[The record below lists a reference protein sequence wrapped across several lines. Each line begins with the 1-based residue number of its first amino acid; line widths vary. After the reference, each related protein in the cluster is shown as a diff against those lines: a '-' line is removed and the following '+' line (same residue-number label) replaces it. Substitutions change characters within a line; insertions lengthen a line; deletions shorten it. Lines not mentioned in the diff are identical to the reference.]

1 MSTAVRLEARGLV
14 KRYGGRPVV
23 DGISLEVGAGEVV
36 GLLGPNGAGK
46 TTTFYLIVGL
56 VRPDGG
62 AIVLG
67 DRDITR
73 MPVYRRS
80 RMGLAY
86 LAQEPSVFRRM
97 TVEQNLDA
105 VLQLRR
111 MPAGERR
118 QVARRLLEQFGL
130 VSLAKSRAAS
140 LSGGERRRAEVAR
153 ALALEPRFLLLDE
166 PFTGVDPIAVA
177 DLQGIIRTLVEQGI
191 GVLITDHNVRET
203 LAITDRAYIIHQ
215 GRILASGP
223 SESIAKDAAAR
234 RYYFGD
240 DFQL

>member
-177 DLQGIIRTLVEQGI
+177 DLQRIIRTLVEQGI

-223 SESIAKDAAAR
+223 SESIARDAAAR